1 MSIIQE
7 KEIREALARGYCSKQ
22 NEHKVLD
29 ADLIEDMVIEVEKLI
44 NHIGAEK
51 IEFNPYRYAQF
62 SDAIQTLETKN
73 VKAITIG
80 ILDGVLYI
88 KGGNKLYRYI
98 VENPEKHN
106 IMSALVLR
114 EFLYQV

>member
-51 IEFNPYRYAQF
+51 IEPYRYDVMRDCFTNQMG
-62 SDAIQTLETKN
+62 DVYKRTE
-73 VKAITIG
+73 
-80 ILDGVLYI
+80 
-88 KGGNKLYRYI
+88 KG
-98 VENPEKHN
+98 
-106 IMSALVLR
+106 
-114 EFLYQV
+114 

>member
-51 IEFNPYRYAQF
+51 IEFNPYRY
-62 SDAIQTLETKN
+62 DAMRDCFTNQMGDVYKRNSTE
-73 VKAITIG
+73 
-80 ILDGVLYI
+80 
-88 KGGNKLYRYI
+88 KG
-98 VENPEKHN
+98 
-106 IMSALVLR
+106 
-114 EFLYQV
+114 